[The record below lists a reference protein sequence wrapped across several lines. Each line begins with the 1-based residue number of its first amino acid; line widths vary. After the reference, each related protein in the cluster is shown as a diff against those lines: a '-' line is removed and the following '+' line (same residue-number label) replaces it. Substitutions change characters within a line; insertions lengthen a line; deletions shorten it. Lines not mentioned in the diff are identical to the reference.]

1 MPAAALSFL
10 TFATAALAAVPNA
23 RPPPANRTFNSSAV
37 EALIESFLPRF
48 LDADLGTIFSN
59 AFPNTLDTTIVTA
72 SSNDTFVV
80 T

>member
-1 MPAAALSFL
+1 MPGATLSFL
-10 TFATAALAAVPNA
+10 AFASAALAAVPNA
-23 RPPPANRTFNSSAV
+23 RPPPSKRTFNSSLV
-37 EALIESFLPRF
+37 ETLIASYLPRF

-72 SSNDTFVV
+72 SRNDTFVV